1 MQNNTLSEQ
10 QNAYIE
16 ERIIPT
22 ELVVNII
29 FLSINYVVH
38 KM

>member
-10 QNAYIE
+10 QNTYIE

-22 ELVVNII
+22 ELVVNIY
-29 FLSINYVVH
+29 FFKH
-38 KM
+38 

>member
-1 MQNNTLSEQ
+1 MQNNTLSKQ

-16 ERIIPT
+16 GRIIPT

-29 FLSINYVVH
+29 FFKH
-38 KM
+38 

>member
-1 MQNNTLSEQ
+1 MQNNTLSKQ

-16 ERIIPT
+16 GRIIPT
-22 ELVVNII
+22 ELVVNIF